1 MCANHRAGR
10 EENQCR
16 DLGLWPLESH
26 LTKAV
31 LLAKKLHT
39 IQLDYIVISIH
50 VATTYTILL
59 TLYNIMQTWLNRS
72 RDEP

>member
-39 IQLDYIVISIH
+39 IQLDYIVIGIH
-50 VATTYTILL
+50 VATTIL
-59 TLYNIMQTWLNRS
+59 YMQTWLNRS